1 MIALV
6 VASSLYLTGM
16 QATIN
21 APRDAF
27 RACLKQAKEKATSDK
42 VGADAFE
49 AYARGA
55 CSGQLSTLRDAL
67 MSFSLKNGMARKTAA
82 SDADLTIDD
91 YVASTVDNYKFMA
104 EVNSPK
110 PAATATA
117 AAAAPPVASATP
129 RPTPASAPATP
140 K

>member
-6 VASSLYLTGM
+6 VASSIYLTGM

-27 RACLKQAKEKATSDK
+27 RACLKQAKEKATSEK
-42 VGADAFE
+42 VSGEAFE
-49 AYARGA
+49 AYARAA
-55 CSGQLSTLRDAL
+55 CSDRLAAL
-67 MSFSLKNGMARKTAA
+67 QNALIAFSLKNGMARKTAA

-110 PAATATA
+110 PATATA
-117 AAAAPPVASATP
+117 AA
-129 RPTPASAPATP
+129 PATP
-140 K
+140 PPTQASASTPK